1 MPKTYP
7 QQLTVAPHEL
17 RANLW
22 NVNSVSPENEEKL
35 TESVRQFG
43 MFKPVI
49 VREAPDEKTKYE
61 ILGGEH
67 RWLVAK
73 NQGTTKIPIFNL
85 GPIDDDTAK
94 KITLADNA
102 RYGSD
107 DVLQL
112 ADLLKSLGPAADIQV
127 FLPFTEADISTLFA
141 TSDIA
146 LDDLELPE
154 SFEEPAAEP
163 KAERVPKTHTI
174 MRFKIALADA
184 ERITEMITKT
194 QKHQSFTASD
204 DLTNAGDALVHLL
217 SIGATDEP

>member
-1 MPKTYP
+1 MVSPD
-7 QQLTVAPHEL
+7 QL
-17 RANLW
+17 RANPW
-22 NVNSVSPENEEKL
+22 NTNFVTPENEEKL
-35 TESVRQFG
+35 TESVRQLG
-43 MFKPVI
+43 MFKAVT
-49 VREAPDEKTKYE
+49 VREAPDGKTKYE

-67 RWLVAK
+67 RWAIAI
-73 NQGTTKIPIFNL
+73 NMGAETIPIFNV
-85 GPIDDDTAK
+85 GPVDDEIAK
-94 KITLADNA
+94 KITIADNA
-102 RYGSD
+102 RYGAD
-107 DVLQL
+107 DPLQL
-112 ADLLKSLGPAADIQV
+112 AELIKSLGEAADIQI
-127 FLPFTEADISTLFA
+127 FLPWSDADVATLFA

-154 SFEEPAAEP
+154 SFEEPVVEP

-174 MRFKIALADA
+174 MRFKVALADA